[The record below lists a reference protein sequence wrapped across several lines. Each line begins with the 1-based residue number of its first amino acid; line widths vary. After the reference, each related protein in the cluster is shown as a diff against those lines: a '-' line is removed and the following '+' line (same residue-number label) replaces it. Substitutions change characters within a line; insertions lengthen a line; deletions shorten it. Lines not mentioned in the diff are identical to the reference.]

1 MLPSSDDL
9 SATNHMTSSTDLV
22 IEETSV
28 PPPPNSSSK
37 TKASDQLDGE
47 LDNLSFPPPPAE
59 VVDCN
64 VSDTTASIPRY
75 YRASNDCARFLSS
88 LYAKLLVVAALV
100 LLITEFLPNR
110 IPLLFFQG
118 YLLSYLLGGAV
129 LFLVNVYVI
138 LAVKKFLRK
147 NNTPSISR
155 DNHVPDSLNRGA
167 IYASNVSIYLRMGV
181 LVFGMGNLVFL
192 GMEAAALFST
202 KTSCVR
208 QLTLLQ
214 PILQGVFTLLQMH
227 FLLMNVKIII
237 KSLGWLRHVII
248 MHLIVANLIIWFQLI
263 IRETAR
269 EWQMDDHVTIQSTS
283 EYPLHSHTVTVHTF
297 DERGTHQVY
306 TSPVCR
312 WQEVQPSIKEEAMA
326 FFDCIKNSTA
336 GDVWWQAAPFLHP
349 FLIQYSLLAAM
360 ICHFFWAN
368 IDYTIQDGEY
378 EVLKEQTPPFWNI
391 DCQKAYVGL
400 IFGILL
406 LIATLVILIIILLPE
421 SHGIKGFDSL
431 LTLATFHCAILGF
444 SVIVIFVGLIQIRQ
458 LRPEVCKN
466 TGTNGLFLHIGI
478 LSVHAYGILTLI
490 VGGSKLNSEH
500 HLISCIDGA
509 LLLLHSC
516 LQSLFIHQVERSS
529 CGGEEQLKEKRP
541 GREIV
546 TFLALS
552 NGALWVVETFTS
564 QNHLT
569 SQLQLEFYGTIP
581 WGIFSRVL
589 IPLVSYYRFQ
599 CFALLMD
606 TSKHAYRRNRG

>member
-1 MLPSSDDL
+1 Y
-9 SATNHMTSSTDLV
+9 H
-22 IEETSV
+22 
-28 PPPPNSSSK
+28 
-37 TKASDQLDGE
+37 
-47 LDNLSFPPPPAE
+47 
-59 VVDCN
+59 
-64 VSDTTASIPRY
+64 
-75 YRASNDCARFLSS
+75 RASNDCACFLSS

-100 LLITEFLPNR
+100 LLVTEFLPNR

-138 LAVKKFLRK
+138 LAVKKLLRK
-147 NNTPSISR
+147 NSTPSISR
-155 DNHVPDSLNRGA
+155 DNHVPDSLNRGP
-167 IYASNVSIYLRMGV
+167 IYASNVSIYLRIGV
-181 LVFGMGNLVFL
+181 LVFGTGNLVFL

-202 KTSCVR
+202 KTSCVG

-227 FLLMNVKIII
+227 FLLINVKIII

-248 MHLIVANLIIWFQLI
+248 MHLIVANLIVWFQLI

-269 EWQMDDHVTIQSTS
+269 EWQMVDHVTIQSTS
-283 EYPLHSHTVTVHTF
+283 EYPLHTHTVTVHTF
-297 DERGTHQVY
+297 DEKGAHQVF

-312 WQEVQPSIKEEAMA
+312 WQELKPSNKEETMA
-326 FFDCIKNSTA
+326 LFDCIKNSTA
-336 GDVWWQAAPFLHP
+336 GDVWWKASPFLHP

-368 IDYTIQDGEY
+368 IDYTNQDGEY
-378 EVLKEQTPPFWNI
+378 EVFKVSNTNTSPFWKV

-400 IFGILL
+400 FSGILL
-406 LIATLVILIIILLPE
+406 LIATLVILIIVLLPE
-421 SHGIKGFDSL
+421 SHGIIGFDSL
-431 LTLATFHCAILGF
+431 LTLAIFHCAILGF

-458 LRPEVCKN
+458 LRPELWKN

-478 LSVHAYGILTLI
+478 LAVHAYGILTLI
-490 VGGSKLNSEH
+490 VGGSKLNSKY

-516 LQSLFIHQVERSS
+516 LQSLFIHQMERSS
-529 CGGEEQLKEKRP
+529 CGGEEQLKQKRP

-552 NGALWVVETFTS
+552 NGALWAVETFTS

-569 SQLQLEFYGTIP
+569 SQLQLEFYGVIP

-599 CFALLMD
+599 CFVVLMD
-606 TSKHAYRRNRG
+606 ASKYTYKHNRG